1 MKQQGFFRAKAIK
14 KFNIKK
20 KKKKKARGKT
30 VILQTELG
38 RGKRKEKDIDWGDGS
53 SVLRHTLQLQP
64 SGSEQKDRKMFKTG
78 IQC

>member
-1 MKQQGFFRAKAIK
+1 M
-14 KFNIKK
+14 
-20 KKKKKARGKT
+20 ARCKT

-38 RGKRKEKDIDWGDGS
+38 RGKRKEKGIDWGDGS

-64 SGSEQKDRKMFKTG
+64 SGIEQKDRKMFKTG